1 MNLKVIGTGSSG
13 NAYSIT
19 DNTGHMLLLDAG
31 LSYNSILRGI
41 DFNTTKIDG
50 VLISHHHL

>member
-1 MNLKVIGTGSSG
+1 MELKIIGTGSTG
-13 NAYSIT
+13 NTYSLI
-19 DNTGHMLLLDAG
+19 DKTGRIMLLDAG

-41 DFNTTKIDG
+41 DFKTTKIDG